1 MATAP
6 KTTKKT
12 TAKPMAAKAVE
23 TATKSATIP
32 AVDVAV
38 QNSQETVDTMVKTS
52 TAVAKKGV
60 EKAVAISE
68 DQFAAVVK
76 ASKDAVK
83 GYEEILDFSRSN
95 IDAVVKSN
103 EILSEGMRGMSESY
117 YKLAQEQFHDSVDM
131 VQKLVNCKS
140 PVEVFALQSDLV
152 RKNFMRTV
160 AESRKFTEQSTKLVE
175 KAGKPIAERVT
186 VAVDVLAKPLAA

>member
-12 TAKPMAAKAVE
+12 TAKPMAATAVD
-23 TATKSATIP
+23 AAAKSAKMP

-38 QNSQETVDTMVKTS
+38 QNGQETVDTMVKTS

-60 EKAVAISE
+60 EKAVAMSE
-68 DQFAAVVK
+68 EQIAAVVK
-76 ASKDAVK
+76 SSKDAVK
-83 GYEEILDFSRSN
+83 GYEEMIDFSRSN
-95 IDAVVKSN
+95 IDAIVKSN
-103 EILSEGMRGMSESY
+103 EIMSEGVRGMSESY
-117 YKLAQEQFHDSVDM
+117 YKLAQEQIHDSVDLM
-131 VQKLVNCKS
+131 QKLMNCKS
-140 PVEVFALQSDLV
+140 PVEIYALQSDLV

-160 AESRKFTEQSTKLVE
+160 TESRKFTEQSAKLVE

-186 VAVDVLAKPLAA
+186 VAVDVLAKPIAA